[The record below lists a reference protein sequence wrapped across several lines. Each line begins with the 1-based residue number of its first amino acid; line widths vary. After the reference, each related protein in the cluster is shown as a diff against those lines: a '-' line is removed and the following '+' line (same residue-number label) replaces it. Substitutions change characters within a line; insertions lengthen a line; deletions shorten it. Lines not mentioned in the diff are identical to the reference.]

1 MGSVNPL
8 FAKLQQ
14 HGIAPETLV
23 RLDGELTHQH
33 AAYLDL
39 VAGPDCE
46 WVKQGLTVIEDQ
58 GNALLYVLPA
68 EALNNK
74 EDKLREWLN
83 VLACRGDARYLA
95 VARSGK
101 LDFYS
106 LHLRANGAEPKPA
119 HQAVAF
125 DKLHSFLIGAWVETS
140 NQSKQE
146 KANQKWLESLLFEL
160 LFGTAE
166 DLQEKENQLT
176 PDQVLSL
183 VGRALF
189 IRFIAD
195 REILKNEDVAAIT
208 LSSKDQTSTRLF
220 ASAQTLART
229 CAWLDHTFNGNLL
242 PVLFGSEEYPSASA
256 YQRFFEQHA
265 STHAILSDVLHSAS
279 GGQMKLGWQ
288 DIQFQHVP
296 ADMLSQ
302 VYEQFAHKF
311 QADKAKGTSI
321 YYTPRHI
328 AQQLV
333 NAAFAGSELQDKS
346 RAHVLDPSAGA
357 GVFLVLA
364 YKRLVKERWEK
375 TGQQPKREELR
386 AILNDQLCGL
396 DINAES
402 LKFAALSLY
411 LTALELD
418 PDPQPLTDLKFK
430 PLIQRVLWRV
440 DGQEFEGLGSLHTH
454 WADKFGQRFDM
465 VVGNPPWTKP
475 KDVSE
480 GSARTKIDAYT
491 NVVRECA
498 ERAGVPL
505 EIVRTLKVEQGN
517 PDPVFVW
524 RALGWAKPNGM
535 LAFALHA
542 QHMLFQKGASY
553 TLRQALLG
561 CVELTGIVNGSA
573 LRKTEIWPTQAAPF
587 CLWIARNRRP
597 EDDSCFYYLNPYAEH
612 ELLERQ
618 QYRLD
623 PKDAQV
629 VSQSVVQSSPDAF
642 KVLAKGSG
650 LDFEVMRRIK
660 HVAPDQ
666 TVISYW
672 RKFRLESRLG
682 FRCNSV
688 DSDTPKRDERAT
700 ELFGLPMLEKVR
712 TVQQGL
718 LVEVEDLPKFEYS
731 PEQMREGCIR
741 NLYRG
746 PMVLM
751 FEAPDSKGKF
761 GFHPITG
768 VGALLCMEDLA
779 FNYSL
784 YGYSC
789 AGHPQSE
796 LLARYLQLLSVTSVL
811 SFFVLMT
818 SPKIGVEREALQ
830 KEDVDQFPFISLEN
844 LKPELKEQIPALSAR
859 LLAGEKPWTEINEWV
874 RKIYKLSKPDM
885 QVIEDILRTA
895 WPRNTFANEY
905 PTSEQFQAF
914 ANAIQRVMQPFA
926 EIAEVPLQV
935 QMCNTDKAS
944 GWAFVKVVFGVEA
957 APASALPKDWQIHL
971 AVANQ
976 FWASQVKVYAAPS
989 KRVLYIGQLARNR
1002 YWTQTRA
1009 RMLAM
1014 DLLNNELE
1022 QHGKYAHLAQ
1032 HKGGH

>member
-1 MGSVNPL
+1 M
-8 FAKLQQ
+8 FASGDFFSEPQRF
-14 HGIAPETLV
+14 GIDPNAFV
-23 RLDGELTHQH
+23 RLDGELTHRH

-39 VAGPDCE
+39 ATGEACQ

-68 EALNNK
+68 EALNK
-74 EDKLREWLN
+74 HEDELREWLN

-95 VARSGK
+95 LAHPGR
-101 LDFYS
+101 LDFYT
-106 LHLRANGAEPKPA
+106 LHMRANGEAPQPA
-119 HQAVAF
+119 YENVSYER
-125 DKLHSFLIGAWVETS
+125 LHDFLIGAWVEHTS
-140 NQSKQE
+140 LDPQQ
-146 KANQKWLESLLFEL
+146 KAEHKWLEKLLFDL
-160 LFGTAE
+160 LFGAAR
-166 DLQEKENQLT
+166 DLKEKQNQLT
-176 PDQVLSL
+176 SDQVLSL

-189 IRFIAD
+189 MRFIAD
-195 REILKNEDVAAIT
+195 RGILKDQDVAAIT
-208 LSSKDQTSTRLF
+208 QSSKTQSWTELF
-220 ASAQTLART
+220 ASAQTLACT
-229 CAWLDHTFNGNLL
+229 CAWLDNTFNGNLL
-242 PVLFGSEEYPSASA
+242 PVLSSGEEYPSVSA
-256 YQRFFEQHA
+256 YQEFFELHA
-265 STHAILSDVLHSAS
+265 KTHIILGNVLISAD
-279 GGQMKLGWQ
+279 GGQMELGWQ

-333 NAAFAGSELQDKS
+333 NAAFAGSELQEKS

-375 TGQQPKREELR
+375 TGRQPKREELR
-386 AILNDQLCGL
+386 AILNDQLCGM
-396 DINAES
+396 DINAQS

-430 PLIQRVLWRV
+430 PLSQRVLWHV

-454 WADKFGQRFDM
+454 WADKFGQRFDL

-480 GSARTKIDAYT
+480 GSARTQIDAYA
-491 NVVRECA
+491 NVVRQCA

-505 EIVRTLKVEQGN
+505 EIIRTLRVEQGN

-629 VSQSVVQSSPDAF
+629 VAQSVVQSSPDAF

-672 RKFRLESRLG
+672 RKFPLESRLG

-700 ELFGLPMLEKVR
+700 ELFALPMLEKVR

-789 AGHPQSE
+789 AGHPQSG

-885 QVIEDILRTA
+885 QVIEDTLRTA
-895 WPRNTFANEY
+895 WPRNTFANER
-905 PTSEQFQAF
+905 PSSEQFQAF
-914 ANAIQRVMQPFA
+914 ANTVQRIMKPFA
-926 EIAEVPLQV
+926 DIAEVPLQV
-935 QMCNTDKAS
+935 QMCDEDKTT
-944 GWAFVKVVFGVEA
+944 GWAFVKVVFGKVSQSSSTW
-957 APASALPKDWQIHL
+957 PNGWQTHL
-971 AVANQ
+971 AAANQ
-976 FWASQVKVYAAPS
+976 FWASQVKVYAGES
-989 KRVLYIGQLARNR
+989 NRELYIGQLARNR

-1014 DLLNNELE
+1014 DLLNNDLE
-1022 QHGKYAHLAQ
+1022 QHGKYANLAQ